1 MKQKSGGIKRL
12 MEFTGK
18 HRGLLTVSRILSGLS
33 SVFILGP
40 FLCVYFAARDLVGVF
55 AGTPLDT
62 NSLVRWGLLAL
73 GLELIGLLL
82 YFSALLCSHVVAFHT
97 EKNLKMAAL
106 KHLAKMPMG
115 YFDANPSGK
124 LAESWPYRYEDV
136 PSSELYGKTAD
147 ALYQEGLYVGYRY
160 YDKAGVPVR
169 WSFGYGLSYTK
180 FTYSNLTLSGDTV
193 FVTVKNTGSI
203 AGAEVVQLYVEAPQN
218 SLHRPVRE
226 LKGFQKL
233 FLQPNESRE
242 AVFRL
247 TDRSFAVWQ
256 DGWKIPVG
264 QYTVSIGGLTAP
276 VIKHGETL
284 PVPAWQRGSWYQS
297 CTGKPNKKDW
307 EAMLGREY
315 IPPVL
320 KKGAFTMDNTVMEMK
335 GYSLIMKI
343 MYKAV
348 EATIAKGFGGKKDY
362 KNPEFRM
369 MMNASA
375 GAPLRSMQISGG
387 IKGGVLPGMLELAN
401 GHILRGLWRMLRG

>member
-1 MKQKSGGIKRL
+1 M
-12 MEFTGK
+12 
-18 HRGLLTVSRILSGLS
+18 
-33 SVFILGP
+33 
-40 FLCVYFAARDLVGVF
+40 
-55 AGTPLDT
+55 
-62 NSLVRWGLLAL
+62 
-73 GLELIGLLL
+73 
-82 YFSALLCSHVVAFHT
+82 
-97 EKNLKMAAL
+97 
-106 KHLAKMPMG
+106 
-115 YFDANPSGK
+115 
-124 LAESWPYRYEDV
+124 
-136 PSSELYGKTAD
+136 
-147 ALYQEGLYVGYRY
+147 
-160 YDKAGVPVR
+160 
-169 WSFGYGLSYTK
+169 
-180 FTYSNLTLSGDTV
+180 
-193 FVTVKNTGSI
+193 
-203 AGAEVVQLYVEAPQN
+203 QLYVDAPQN

-264 QYTVSIGGLTAP
+264 QYTVSIGGLPAP